1 MMSTQAPQI
10 LGFIRHA
17 TSTSNANT
25 RFAQQRCNWSQVGII
40 QQSTMGTNT
49 DEIFRLN
56 LNTPLTA
63 QNAINIFGL
72 STDSSPE
79 QLAKLQQS
87 DLFNSFWNVNQGTP
101 YIDDPRDVLIPGK
114 ESIHGREVFTLYDD
128 GNPTTKLF
136 GNSNGKMRYFDAQT
150 GKELYTWLPKGVNI
164 RDTEKVRP
172 AMLQRYENSRTLSS
186 EDKLEILQF
195 YAFNNINGLSDRE
208 QSMISN
214 LEKELRV
221 SENKFE
227 YKGCSETTNNQINS
241 FMINVLTEKLN
252 AIKEVCKRYPDFEAE
267 VLSRIRPNTGGVA
280 LGTSALRHLYR
291 THPQLMDELL
301 SHWGNASKY
310 EAEIQARQAQLQ
322 ENY

>member
-1 MMSTQAPQI
+1 MSTQAPQI
-10 LGFIRHA
+10 LGFIRYA
-17 TSTSNANT
+17 DRNSPANT

-150 GKELYTWLPKGVNI
+150 GKELYTWLPEDVNI
-164 RDTEKVRP
+164 RDTEKART
-172 AMLQRYENSRTLSS
+172 ATLQMYENSRVRSVADKLDILNFYVFNKCNNLSS
-186 EDKLEILQF
+186 RELNMILK
-195 YAFNNINGLSDRE
+195 IER
-208 QSMISN
+208 
-214 LEKELRV
+214 ELRGHDF
-221 SENKFE
+221 KFE
-227 YKGCSETTNNQINS
+227 YPGYTEGDSNQSNQINTYI
-241 FMINVLTEKLN
+241 INILNEALNKLAEQRGEYLRAERPIPKELSDKIN
-252 AIKEVCKRYPDFEAE
+252 EYSTNLCHRELYMAQKNDPENDYVILEVNNSEVKEVYN
-267 VLSRIRPNTGGVA
+267 SRQN
-280 LGTSALRHLYR
+280 
-291 THPQLMDELL
+291 
-301 SHWGNASKY
+301 
-310 EAEIQARQAQLQ
+310 
-322 ENY
+322 